1 MDTMCAGGL
10 QFPCSVL
17 WPAVKMTVS
26 LHVHKE
32 QINQGFRRKTTVPD
46 FKTKQD
52 VYTGGLNRGVFY
64 DSNDQI
70 PKLASYTQPLALTD
84 MSPCRHSSGWSSS
97 E

>member
-1 MDTMCAGGL
+1 MDRICAGGL

-17 WPAVKMTVS
+17 WPAVKTTVS
-26 LHVHKE
+26 PHVHKE
-32 QINQGFRRKTTVPD
+32 QINQGFRIKTTVSG

-52 VYTGGLNRGVFY
+52 LYTGGLNRGLFY

-70 PKLASYTQPLALTD
+70 PKLARYMQPLALID
-84 MSPCRHSSGWSSS
+84 VSPCRHSSGWNSS